1 MADDLL
7 FYAKNEVK
15 HLLMT
20 SLIPSEILKVK
31 IITIN
36 TIITTTEMSRIREEQ
51 RAWIKQGKRL

>member
-1 MADDLL
+1 
-7 FYAKNEVK
+7 
-15 HLLMT
+15 MT